1 MAKRSYK
8 QNCALAQAV
17 DVVGERWSLLLIRDL
32 LVGPRRFRDLTQSLK
47 GIGTNL
53 LAARLKDLEL
63 AGILERRS
71 RNGGTHTY
79 ALTQS
84 GQALEPA
91 VLALVRW
98 GLVHGPQNQPDYHHQ
113 DDWDLVALKA
123 LFQPQRAGNLI
134 IGVQFTSDTLTGW
147 MKIDAGAVSI
157 GLGQLATADLVVVAT
172 IADLFKG
179 REPPESVLAAG
190 DVANLRRFMSVFA
203 LRA

>member
-17 DVVGERWSLLLIRDL
+17 DVIGERWTLLLIRDL
-32 LVGPRRFRDLTQSLK
+32 LVGPRRFRDLLQSQK

-63 AGILERRS
+63 AGILERRNS
-71 RNGGTHTY
+71 GGGTHTY
-79 ALTQS
+79 ALTHS
-84 GQALEPA
+84 GKALEPS

-98 GLVHGPQNQPDYHHQ
+98 GLVHGPQNQPDYHHH

-123 LFQPQRAGNLI
+123 LFQPQRAGDLA
-134 IGVQFTSDTLTGW
+134 VTAQFHSDTLNGW
-147 MKIDAGAVSI
+147 MKIDAGTASI
-157 GLGQLATADLVVVAT
+157 GLGQLATADLVIAAT
-172 IADLFKG
+172 ITDLFMG
-179 REPPESVLAAG
+179 REPPESVLAVG
-190 DVANLRRFMSVFA
+190 DAENLKRFMSAFA

>member
-8 QNCALAQAV
+8 QSCSLARAV
-17 DVVGERWSLLLIRDL
+17 DVVGERWTLLLIRDL
-32 LVGPRRFRDLTQSLK
+32 LVGPRRFRDFLQSQK

-63 AGILERRS
+63 AGIVERRS
-71 RNGGTHTY
+71 GDGGTHTY

-84 GQALEPA
+84 GQALEPT

-98 GLVHGPQNQPDYHHQ
+98 GLVHGPQNQPDHHHN
-113 DDWDLVALKA
+113 DDWDLLALKA
-123 LFQPQRAGNLI
+123 LFQPQRAGDLE
-134 IGVQFTSDTLTGW
+134 IGVQFAADSLNGW

-157 GLGQLATADLVVVAT
+157 GLGQLATADLVIAAT
-172 IADLFKG
+172 ISDLFMG

-190 DVANLRRFMSVFA
+190 DVANLKRFMSVFA